1 MAFLSS
7 IRRFDHQKISDYSD
21 VKQSENSEN
30 PIFFFEFSNRV
41 FFYAQNIFSIFLRF
55 YFIRLKFKKIHDFLI
70 FNTPGT
76 TMRENVTKS
85 LRVGFNHVVSLRL
98 QKFFLTL
105 LFHIPI
111 LSEKLYFIDQRP
123 RFVSIIQIKC
133 KNPQNLLFYG
143 KFEVLNFLRL
153 VSHSLI
159 LKH

>member
-1 MAFLSS
+1 MSSNLKIPKTRYFFL
-7 IRRFDHQKISDYSD
+7 
-21 VKQSENSEN
+21 
-30 PIFFFEFSNRV
+30 IFKPSFFLCAKYFFEF
-41 FFYAQNIFSIFLRF
+41 FLRF
-55 YFIRLKFKKIHDFLI
+55 YFIRLKLKKIHDFLI

-105 LFHIPI
+105 LFHVPI

-133 KNPQNLLFYG
+133 KNPQIYYFTINL
-143 KFEVLNFLRL
+143 EVLNFLRL